1 MKICRFID
9 KGSGGSNGGGGG
21 GRPAERGRGDQG
33 AGAGGPA
40 TLTGHQTDPSSA
52 GGRVRVGYL
61 DGEVIVP
68 VADGAGRAGLEA
80 VLDLA
85 MAANADPG
93 LRPEADGE
101 VVALEGVRLL
111 APVAE
116 PPSIRDFYA
125 FEQHVRTARSRRGLE
140 MHPDWY
146 ELPVFYFTN
155 PAAVLGP
162 GDPVAAPP
170 RSAEL
175 DYELEV
181 ACVLGRS
188 GRNLRLEDADAAVA
202 GFMVMNDWSARD
214 IQRREMALSLGP
226 AKGKDFATS
235 LGPVLVTAAEFAP
248 GGLREVP
255 SAVMTATVNGA
266 EWSRADLDGLWW
278 SFAEL
283 LAYASEAAPVRR
295 GDVLGSGTCGTG
307 CILELSLV
315 HGADKYPYL
324 RPGDEVE
331 LEVTGLGVLANP
343 VVAGD
348 APEFQPDPDRIRPR
362 LGQ

>member
-1 MKICRFID
+1 MRICRYLAD
-9 KGSGGSNGGGGG
+9 GGM
-21 GRPAERGRGDQG
+21 AW
-33 AGAGGPA
+33 
-40 TLTGHQTDPSSA
+40 
-52 GGRVRVGYL
+52 VGYL
-61 DGEVIVP
+61 DGEAIVP
-68 VADGAGRAGLEA
+68 VAPGDGRAGLEA

-93 LRPEADGE
+93 LRPPSDGDP
-101 VVALEGVRLL
+101 VPLAAARLL

-125 FEQHVRTARSRRGLE
+125 FEQHVRTARARRGRE

-146 ELPVFYFTN
+146 ELPVFYFSN

-181 ACVLGRS
+181 ACVLGR
-188 GRNLRLEDADAAVA
+188 GGTNLRLEDADEVVA
-202 GFMVMNDWSARD
+202 GFTVMNDWSARD
-214 IQRREMALSLGP
+214 IQRRELALSLGP

-255 SAVMTATVNGA
+255 SAVMTARVNGV
-266 EWSRADLDGLWW
+266 EWSRADLDGMWW

-283 LAYASEAAPVRR
+283 LAYASEAAPVAR

-315 HGADKYPYL
+315 HGADRYPYL
-324 RPGDEVE
+324 KPGDEVE
-331 LEVTGLGVLANP
+331 LEVAGLGVLATA
-343 VVAGD
+343 VEAGD
-348 APEFQPDPDRIRPR
+348 APAFSPDPTRIRPR

>member
-1 MKICRFID
+1 MKVCRFATED
-9 KGSGGSNGGGGG
+9 
-21 GRPAERGRGDQG
+21 G
-33 AGAGGPA
+33 A
-40 TLTGHQTDPSSA
+40 
-52 GGRVRVGYL
+52 RVGYL
-61 DGEVIVP
+61 DGELVVP
-68 VADGAGRAGLEA
+68 VADGEGRPGQDA

-85 MAANADPG
+85 MAANADPE
-93 LRPEADGE
+93 LRPTPAGEATPLDE
-101 VVALEGVRLL
+101 VTLL

-125 FEQHVRTARSRRGLE
+125 FEQHVRTARARRGLE

-146 ELPVFYFTN
+146 ELPVFYFAN
-155 PAAVLGP
+155 PAAVIGP
-162 GDPVAAPP
+162 GDPVAGPP

-181 ACVLGRS
+181 ACVLGRD
-188 GRNLRLEDADAAVA
+188 GVNLRLDDADRTVA

-214 IQRREMALSLGP
+214 VQRREMQLSMGP

-235 LGPVLVTAAEFAP
+235 LGPMLVTTSEFAP

-255 SAVMTATVNGA
+255 SAVMTASVNGV

-278 SFAEL
+278 SFAEML
-283 LAYASEAAPVRR
+283 VYASESAPVRR

-315 HGADKYPYL
+315 HGSEKYPYL
-324 RPGDEVE
+324 QPGDEVE
-331 LEVTGLGVLANP
+331 LEVRGLGVLANR
-343 VVAGD
+343 VVASD
-348 APEFQPDPDRIRPR
+348 APAFHPDLDRVRPR

>member
-1 MKICRFID
+1 MVSAMRICRYVAD
-9 KGSGGSNGGGGG
+9 GGT
-21 GRPAERGRGDQG
+21 A
-33 AGAGGPA
+33 
-40 TLTGHQTDPSSA
+40 
-52 GGRVRVGYL
+52 RVGYL
-61 DGEVIVP
+61 DGELIVP
-68 VADGAGRAGLEA
+68 VAGGDGQAGLDA

-85 MAANADPG
+85 MAANADPD
-93 LRPEADGE
+93 LCPRPDGDP
-101 VVALEGVRLL
+101 VPLASARLL
-111 APVAE
+111 PPVAS

-125 FEQHVRTARSRRGLE
+125 FEQHVRTARSRRGKE

-146 ELPVFYFTN
+146 ELPIFYFTN

-181 ACVLGRS
+181 ACVLGR
-188 GRNLRLEDADAAVA
+188 GGANLGLDDADATVA

-214 IQRREMALSLGP
+214 VQRREMALSLGP

-235 LGPVLVTAAEFAP
+235 LGPTLVTTAEFAP
-248 GGLREVP
+248 GGLRKVP
-255 SAVMTATVNGA
+255 SAVMTATVNGV

-278 SFAEL
+278 SFAEML
-283 LAYASEAAPVRR
+283 VYASEAAPVRR

-324 RPGDEVE
+324 QPGDEVE
-331 LEVTGLGVLANP
+331 VAVTGLGVLANP

-348 APEFQPDPDRIRPR
+348 APGFQPDPDRIRPR

>member
-1 MKICRFID
+1 MVSAMRICRYVAD
-9 KGSGGSNGGGGG
+9 GGT
-21 GRPAERGRGDQG
+21 A
-33 AGAGGPA
+33 
-40 TLTGHQTDPSSA
+40 
-52 GGRVRVGYL
+52 RVGYL
-61 DGEVIVP
+61 DGELIVP
-68 VADGAGRAGLEA
+68 VAGGDGQAGLDA

-85 MAANADPG
+85 MAANADPD
-93 LRPEADGE
+93 LCPRPDGDP
-101 VVALEGVRLL
+101 VPLASARLL
-111 APVAE
+111 APVAS

-125 FEQHVRTARSRRGLE
+125 FEQHVRTARSRRGKE

-146 ELPVFYFTN
+146 ELPIFYFTN

-181 ACVLGRS
+181 ACVLGR
-188 GRNLRLEDADAAVA
+188 GGANLGLDDADATVA

-214 IQRREMALSLGP
+214 VQRREMALSLGP

-235 LGPVLVTAAEFAP
+235 LGPTLVTTAEFAP

-255 SAVMTATVNGA
+255 SAVMTATVNGV

-278 SFAEL
+278 SFAEML
-283 LAYASEAAPVRR
+283 VYASEAAPVRR

-324 RPGDEVE
+324 QPGDEVE
-331 LEVTGLGVLANP
+331 LEVAGLGVLANR

-348 APEFQPDPDRIRPR
+348 APAFQPDPDRMRPR

>member
-1 MKICRFID
+1 MRICRYAAD
-9 KGSGGSNGGGGG
+9 GG
-21 GRPAERGRGDQG
+21 A
-33 AGAGGPA
+33 
-40 TLTGHQTDPSSA
+40 
-52 GGRVRVGYL
+52 RVGYL
-61 DGEVIVP
+61 DGELIVP
-68 VADGAGRAGLEA
+68 VADGQGRAGLEA

-85 MAANADPG
+85 MAANAEPE
-93 LRPEADGE
+93 LRPPPDGE
-101 VVALEGVRLL
+101 PVALAGTRLL
-111 APVAE
+111 APVVE

-125 FEQHVRTARSRRGLE
+125 FEQHVRTARARRGLE

-146 ELPVFYFTN
+146 ELPVFYFSN

-181 ACVLGRS
+181 ACVLGRA
-188 GRNLRLEDADAAVA
+188 GENLRLQDADRMVA
-202 GFMVMNDWSARD
+202 GFTVMNDWSARD
-214 IQRREMALSLGP
+214 IQRREMQLSLGP
-226 AKGKDFATS
+226 VKGKDFATS
-235 LGPVLVTAAEFAP
+235 LGPVLVSAGEFAP

-255 SAVMTATVNGA
+255 SAVMVARVNGV
-266 EWSRADLDGLWW
+266 EWSRANLDGLWW
-278 SFAEL
+278 SFAEM
-283 LAYASEAAPVRR
+283 LAYASEAAPLRR

-315 HGADKYPYL
+315 HGAEKYPYL
-324 RPGDEVE
+324 QPGDDVE
-331 LEVTGLGVLANP
+331 LDVSGLGVLANR

-348 APEFQPDPDRIRPR
+348 AAAFRPDADRVRPR

>member
-1 MKICRFID
+1 MVSAMRICRYVAD
-9 KGSGGSNGGGGG
+9 
-21 GRPAERGRGDQG
+21 G
-33 AGAGGPA
+33 ATA
-40 TLTGHQTDPSSA
+40 
-52 GGRVRVGYL
+52 RVGYL
-61 DGEVIVP
+61 DGELIVP
-68 VADGAGRAGLEA
+68 VAGGDGQAGLDA

-85 MAANADPG
+85 MAANADPD
-93 LRPEADGE
+93 LCPRPDGDP
-101 VVALEGVRLL
+101 VPLASARLL
-111 APVAE
+111 APVAS

-125 FEQHVRTARSRRGLE
+125 FEQHVRTARSRRGKE

-146 ELPVFYFTN
+146 ELPIFYFTN

-170 RSAEL
+170 RSVEL

-181 ACVLGRS
+181 ACVLGR
-188 GRNLRLEDADAAVA
+188 GGANLGLDDADATVA

-214 IQRREMALSLGP
+214 VQRREMALSLGP

-235 LGPVLVTAAEFAP
+235 LGPTLVTTAEFAP
-248 GGLREVP
+248 RGLQEVP
-255 SAVMTATVNGA
+255 SAVMTATVNGV

-278 SFAEL
+278 SFAEML
-283 LAYASEAAPVRR
+283 VYASEAAPVRR

-324 RPGDEVE
+324 QPGDEVE
-331 LEVTGLGVLANP
+331 LEVAGLGVLANR

-348 APEFQPDPDRIRPR
+348 APAFQPDPDRMRPR

>member
-1 MKICRFID
+1 MKICRFI
-9 KGSGGSNGGGGG
+9 NT
-21 GRPAERGRGDQG
+21 AEGDGIGPG
-33 AGAGGPA
+33 A
-40 TLTGHQTDPSSA
+40 
-52 GGRVRVGYL
+52 RVGYL

-68 VADGAGRAGLEA
+68 VAPGEGREGLEA

-93 LRPEADGE
+93 LRPRGDGE
-101 VVALEGVRLL
+101 PVPVGAVRLL

-125 FEQHVRTARSRRGLE
+125 FEQHVRTARARRGLE

-146 ELPVFYFTN
+146 ELPVFYFAN
-155 PAAVLGP
+155 PAAVIGP

-181 ACVLGRS
+181 ACVLGRD
-188 GRNLRLEDADAAVA
+188 GANLRLEDADELVA

-214 IQRREMALSLGP
+214 VQRREMALSLGP

-235 LGPVLVTAAEFAP
+235 LGPMLVTAAEFAP

-255 SAVMTATVNGA
+255 SAVMTATVNGV

-278 SFAEL
+278 SFAEM
-283 LAYASEAAPVRR
+283 LAYASESAPVRR

-315 HGADKYPYL
+315 HGADRYPYL
-324 RPGDEVE
+324 KPGDEVE
-331 LEVTGLGVLANP
+331 LEVSGLGVLANP

-348 APEFQPDPDRIRPR
+348 APAFQPDPTRIRPR

>member
-1 MKICRFID
+1 
-9 KGSGGSNGGGGG
+9 
-21 GRPAERGRGDQG
+21 
-33 AGAGGPA
+33 
-40 TLTGHQTDPSSA
+40 
-52 GGRVRVGYL
+52 
-61 DGEVIVP
+61 VP
-68 VADGAGRAGLEA
+68 VADGEGPAGLAA

-85 MAANADPG
+85 AAANADPG
-93 LRPEADGE
+93 LRPRAAGDPVPLAE
-101 VVALEGVRLL
+101 VRLL

-146 ELPVFYFTN
+146 ELPVFYFSN

-181 ACVLGRS
+181 ACVLGR
-188 GRNLRLEDADAAVA
+188 GGANLRLEDADQAIT

-214 IQRREMALSLGP
+214 VQRREMALSMGP

-235 LGPVLVTAAEFAP
+235 LGPTLVTTAEFAP

-255 SAVMTATVNGA
+255 SAVMTARVNGA

-278 SFAEL
+278 SFAEML
-283 LAYASEAAPVRR
+283 VYASEAAPVRR

-315 HGADKYPYL
+315 HGAERFPYL
-324 RPGDEVE
+324 QPGDEVE
-331 LEVTGLGVLANP
+331 LEVAGLGVLANR

-348 APEFQPDPDRIRPR
+348 APGFAPDPERIRPR

>member
-9 KGSGGSNGGGGG
+9 LRESGGSAGSRGGNT
-21 GRPAERGRGDQG
+21 DG
-33 AGAGGPA
+33 AG
-40 TLTGHQTDPSSA
+40 T
-52 GGRVRVGYL
+52 RVWVGYL
-61 DGEVIVP
+61 DGEVVVP
-68 VADGAGRAGLEA
+68 VAEGNGPAGLGA

-85 MAANADPG
+85 VAANADPE
-93 LRPEADGE
+93 LRPRPAGEPVPLAEA
-101 VVALEGVRLL
+101 RLL

-146 ELPVFYFTN
+146 ELPIFYFTN

-170 RSAEL
+170 RSGEL

-181 ACVLGRS
+181 ACVLGR
-188 GRNLRLEDADAAVA
+188 GGANLRLEDADQAIA

-214 IQRREMALSLGP
+214 VQRREMALSLGP

-235 LGPVLVTAAEFAP
+235 LGPTLVTAAEFAP

-255 SAVMTATVNGA
+255 SAVMTARVNGV

-278 SFAEL
+278 SFAEML
-283 LAYASEAAPVRR
+283 VYASEGAPVRR

-315 HGADKYPYL
+315 HGADRYPYL

-331 LEVTGLGVLANP
+331 LEVAGLGVLANR

-348 APEFQPDPDRIRPR
+348 APAFQPDPTRIRPR

>member
-1 MKICRFID
+1 V
-9 KGSGGSNGGGGG
+9 
-21 GRPAERGRGDQG
+21 PLAE
-33 AGAGGPA
+33 
-40 TLTGHQTDPSSA
+40 
-52 GGRVRVGYL
+52 
-61 DGEVIVP
+61 
-68 VADGAGRAGLEA
+68 
-80 VLDLA
+80 
-85 MAANADPG
+85 
-93 LRPEADGE
+93 
-101 VVALEGVRLL
+101 VRLL

-146 ELPVFYFTN
+146 ELPVFYFSN

-181 ACVLGRS
+181 ACVLGR
-188 GRNLRLEDADAAVA
+188 GGANLRLEDADQAIA

-214 IQRREMALSLGP
+214 VQRREMALSMGP
-226 AKGKDFATS
+226 VKGKDFATS
-235 LGPVLVTAAEFAP
+235 LGPTLVTAAEFAP

-255 SAVMTATVNGA
+255 SAVMTARVNGA

-278 SFAEL
+278 SFAEML
-283 LAYASEAAPVRR
+283 VYASEAAPVRR

-315 HGADKYPYL
+315 HGAERFPYL
-324 RPGDEVE
+324 QPGDEVE
-331 LEVTGLGVLANP
+331 LEVAGLGVLANR

-348 APEFQPDPDRIRPR
+348 APAFAPDPERIRPR

>member
-1 MKICRFID
+1 MRICRYLSD
-9 KGSGGSNGGGGG
+9 GGT
-21 GRPAERGRGDQG
+21 AQ
-33 AGAGGPA
+33 
-40 TLTGHQTDPSSA
+40 
-52 GGRVRVGYL
+52 VGYL
-61 DGEVIVP
+61 DGELIVP
-68 VADGAGRAGLEA
+68 VAGGDGQAGLDA

-85 MAANADPG
+85 MDANADPD
-93 LRPEADGE
+93 LRPRPAGDPLPL
-101 VVALEGVRLL
+101 ATARLL
-111 APVAE
+111 APVAS

-125 FEQHVRTARSRRGLE
+125 FEQHVRTARSRRGKE

-146 ELPVFYFTN
+146 ELPIFYFTN

-181 ACVLGRS
+181 ACVLGR
-188 GRNLRLEDADAAVA
+188 GGTNLRLDDADGAVA
-202 GFMVMNDWSARD
+202 GFTVMNDWSARD
-214 IQRREMALSLGP
+214 VQRREMALSLGP

-235 LGPVLVTAAEFAP
+235 LGPVLVTTAEFAP

-255 SAVMTATVNGA
+255 SAVMTATVNGV

-278 SFAEL
+278 SFAEML
-283 LAYASEAAPVRR
+283 VYASEAAPVRR

-324 RPGDEVE
+324 QPGDEVE
-331 LEVTGLGVLANP
+331 LEVAGLGVLANR

-348 APEFQPDPDRIRPR
+348 ASGFQPDPDRMRPR

>member
-1 MKICRFID
+1 MRICRFVD
-9 KGSGGSNGGGGG
+9 AVGG
-21 GRPAERGRGDQG
+21 A
-33 AGAGGPA
+33 AA
-40 TLTGHQTDPSSA
+40 
-52 GGRVRVGYL
+52 RVGYL
-61 DGEVIVP
+61 DGEAVVP
-68 VADGAGRAGLEA
+68 VADGDGPAGLAA

-85 MAANADPG
+85 AEANADPE
-93 LRPEADGE
+93 LRPRAVGDPVPLAEA
-101 VVALEGVRLL
+101 RLL

-146 ELPVFYFTN
+146 ELPVFYFSN

-181 ACVLGRS
+181 ACVLGR
-188 GRNLRLEDADAAVA
+188 GGANLRLEDADQAIA

-214 IQRREMALSLGP
+214 VQRREMALSMGP
-226 AKGKDFATS
+226 VKGKDFATS
-235 LGPVLVTAAEFAP
+235 LGPTLVTAAEFAP

-255 SAVMTATVNGA
+255 SAVMTARVNGA

-278 SFAEL
+278 SFAEML
-283 LAYASEAAPVRR
+283 VYASEAAPVRR

-315 HGADKYPYL
+315 HGAERFPYL
-324 RPGDEVE
+324 QPGDEVE
-331 LEVTGLGVLANP
+331 LEVAGLGVLANR

-348 APEFQPDPDRIRPR
+348 APGFAPDPERIRPR

>member
-1 MKICRFID
+1 MRICRFVD
-9 KGSGGSNGGGGG
+9 AAG
-21 GRPAERGRGDQG
+21 G
-33 AGAGGPA
+33 AGA
-40 TLTGHQTDPSSA
+40 
-52 GGRVRVGYL
+52 RVGYL
-61 DGEVIVP
+61 DGEVVVP
-68 VADGAGRAGLEA
+68 VADGEGPAGLAA

-85 MAANADPG
+85 AAANADPE
-93 LRPEADGE
+93 LRPRAVGDPVPLAEA
-101 VVALEGVRLL
+101 RLL

-146 ELPVFYFTN
+146 ELPVFYFSN

-181 ACVLGRS
+181 ACVLGR
-188 GRNLRLEDADAAVA
+188 GGANLRLEDADQAIA

-214 IQRREMALSLGP
+214 VQRREMALSMGP
-226 AKGKDFATS
+226 VKGKDFATS
-235 LGPVLVTAAEFAP
+235 LGPTLVTAAEFAP

-255 SAVMTATVNGA
+255 SAVMTARVNGA

-278 SFAEL
+278 SFAEML
-283 LAYASEAAPVRR
+283 VYASEAAPVRR

-315 HGADKYPYL
+315 HGADRFPYL
-324 RPGDEVE
+324 QPGDEVE
-331 LEVTGLGVLANP
+331 LEVAGLGVLANR
-343 VVAGD
+343 VVAADDPGF
-348 APEFQPDPDRIRPR
+348 APDPERIRPR

>member
-1 MKICRFID
+1 MKICRYVD
-9 KGSGGSNGGGGG
+9 
-21 GRPAERGRGDQG
+21 
-33 AGAGGPA
+33 
-40 TLTGHQTDPSSA
+40 
-52 GGRVRVGYL
+52 GGRVGVGYL
-61 DGEVIVP
+61 DGELIVP
-68 VADGAGRAGLEA
+68 VADGEGPAGLEA

-85 MAANADPG
+85 AAANDDPG
-93 LRPEADGE
+93 LRPRATGDP
-101 VVALEGVRLL
+101 VPLASARLL
-111 APVAE
+111 APVVD
-116 PPSIRDFYA
+116 PPAIRDFYA

-146 ELPVFYFTN
+146 ELPIFYFTN

-162 GDPVAAPP
+162 GDQVAAPP

-181 ACVLGRS
+181 ACVLGR
-188 GRNLRLEDADAAVA
+188 GGENLRLDDADRVVA

-214 IQRREMALSLGP
+214 VQRREMALSLGP

-235 LGPVLVTAAEFAP
+235 LGPALVTTAEFAP

-255 SAVMTATVNGA
+255 SAVMTARVNGV

-278 SFAEL
+278 SFAEML
-283 LAYASEAAPVRR
+283 VYASESAPVRR

-315 HGADKYPYL
+315 HGAEKYPYL
-324 RPGDEVE
+324 QPGDEVE
-331 LEVTGLGVLANP
+331 LEVGGIGVLANR

-348 APEFQPDPDRIRPR
+348 APPFRPDPDRIRPR

>member
-1 MKICRFID
+1 MRICRFVD
-9 KGSGGSNGGGGG
+9 AAG
-21 GRPAERGRGDQG
+21 G
-33 AGAGGPA
+33 AGA
-40 TLTGHQTDPSSA
+40 
-52 GGRVRVGYL
+52 RVGYL
-61 DGEVIVP
+61 DGEVVVP
-68 VADGAGRAGLEA
+68 VADGEGPAGLAA

-85 MAANADPG
+85 AAANADPE
-93 LRPEADGE
+93 LRPRAVDDPVPLAEA
-101 VVALEGVRLL
+101 RLL

-125 FEQHVRTARSRRGLE
+125 FEQHVRTARARRGLE

-146 ELPVFYFTN
+146 ELPVFYFSN

-181 ACVLGRS
+181 ACVLGR
-188 GRNLRLEDADAAVA
+188 GGANLRLEDADQAVA

-214 IQRREMALSLGP
+214 VQRREMALSMGP
-226 AKGKDFATS
+226 VKGKDFATS
-235 LGPVLVTAAEFAP
+235 LGPTLVTAAEFAP

-255 SAVMTATVNGA
+255 SAVMTARVNGA

-278 SFAEL
+278 SFAEML
-283 LAYASEAAPVRR
+283 VYASEAAPVRR

-315 HGADKYPYL
+315 HGADRFPYL
-324 RPGDEVE
+324 QPGDEVE
-331 LEVTGLGVLANP
+331 LEVAGLGVLANR
-343 VVAGD
+343 VVAADDPGF
-348 APEFQPDPDRIRPR
+348 APDPERIRPR

>member
-1 MKICRFID
+1 MRICRYASD
-9 KGSGGSNGGGGG
+9 GG
-21 GRPAERGRGDQG
+21 A
-33 AGAGGPA
+33 
-40 TLTGHQTDPSSA
+40 
-52 GGRVRVGYL
+52 RVGYL
-61 DGEVIVP
+61 DGELIVP
-68 VADGAGRAGLEA
+68 VADGQGRAGLEA

-85 MAANADPG
+85 MAANADPE
-93 LRPEADGE
+93 LRPPPDGE
-101 VVALEGVRLL
+101 PVPLAGTRLL
-111 APVAE
+111 APVVE

-125 FEQHVRTARSRRGLE
+125 FEQHVRTARARRGLE

-181 ACVLGRS
+181 ACVLGRA
-188 GRNLRLEDADAAVA
+188 GENLRLQDADRMVA
-202 GFMVMNDWSARD
+202 GFTVMNDWSARD
-214 IQRREMALSLGP
+214 VQRREMQLSLGP

-255 SAVMTATVNGA
+255 SAVMVARVNGV
-266 EWSRADLDGLWW
+266 EWSRANLDGLWW
-278 SFAEL
+278 SFAEM
-283 LAYASEAAPVRR
+283 LAYAGEGAPLRR

-315 HGADKYPYL
+315 HGAEKYPYL

-331 LEVTGLGVLANP
+331 LEVSGLGVLANR
-343 VVAGD
+343 VVAGHANAFRPD
-348 APEFQPDPDRIRPR
+348 ADRVRPR

>member
-1 MKICRFID
+1 MRICRFVD
-9 KGSGGSNGGGGG
+9 AAG
-21 GRPAERGRGDQG
+21 G
-33 AGAGGPA
+33 AGA
-40 TLTGHQTDPSSA
+40 
-52 GGRVRVGYL
+52 RVGYL
-61 DGEVIVP
+61 DGEVVVP
-68 VADGAGRAGLEA
+68 VADGEGPAGLAA

-85 MAANADPG
+85 AAANADPE
-93 LRPEADGE
+93 LRPRAVGDPVPLAEA
-101 VVALEGVRLL
+101 RLL

-146 ELPVFYFTN
+146 ELPVFYFSN

-181 ACVLGRS
+181 ACVLGR
-188 GRNLRLEDADAAVA
+188 GGANLRLEDADQAIA

-214 IQRREMALSLGP
+214 VQRREMALSMGP
-226 AKGKDFATS
+226 VKGKDFATS
-235 LGPVLVTAAEFAP
+235 LGPTLVTAAEFAP

-255 SAVMTATVNGA
+255 SAVMTARVNGA

-278 SFAEL
+278 SFAEML
-283 LAYASEAAPVRR
+283 VYASEAAPVRR

-315 HGADKYPYL
+315 HGAERFPYL
-324 RPGDEVE
+324 QPGDEVE
-331 LEVTGLGVLANP
+331 LEVAGLGVLANR

-348 APEFQPDPDRIRPR
+348 APGFAPDPERIRPR

>member
-1 MKICRFID
+1 MNICRFID
-9 KGSGGSNGGGGG
+9 TRAGSD
-21 GRPAERGRGDQG
+21 R
-33 AGAGGPA
+33 
-40 TLTGHQTDPSSA
+40 T
-52 GGRVRVGYL
+52 RVHVGYL
-61 DGEVIVP
+61 DGERIVP
-68 VADGAGRAGLEA
+68 VAEGEGAAGLEA

-85 MAANADPG
+85 MAANEDPE
-93 LRPEADGE
+93 LRPWDTGDPVPMGA
-101 VVALEGVRLL
+101 ARLL
-111 APVAE
+111 APVAQ

-125 FEQHVRTARSRRGLE
+125 FEQHVRTARARRGLE

-146 ELPVFYFTN
+146 ELPVFYFSN

-181 ACVLGRS
+181 ACVLGR
-188 GRNLRLEDADAAVA
+188 GGTNLRLEDADEAVA
-202 GFMVMNDWSARD
+202 GFMVMNDWTARD
-214 IQRREMALSLGP
+214 VQRRELQLSMGP
-226 AKGKDFATS
+226 VKGKDFATS
-235 LGPVLVTAAEFAP
+235 LGPALVTTAEFAP

-255 SAVMTATVNGA
+255 SAAMTARVNGV
-266 EWSRADLDGLWW
+266 EWSRGDLDGLWW
-278 SFAEL
+278 SFAEM

-307 CILELSLV
+307 CIMELSLV
-315 HGADKYPYL
+315 HGADTYPFL
-324 RPGDEVE
+324 QPGDEVE
-331 LEVTGLGVLANP
+331 LEVAGLGVLANP

-348 APEFQPDPDRIRPR
+348 APAFQPDPDRMRPR